1 VIREITVED
10 LPWGL
15 TLALKRYTG
24 GDFDLFGGLGA
35 VLQAIKLDT
44 ALAVRNEHGFLIGN
58 ITTTMWTP
66 KRRTL
71 HLLMLCVE
79 EGHHWSAIELL
90 RGSIEWARKR
100 GCRRWLFNSDTD
112 HRVDALAFRV
122 GAQRAAVY
130 EVNFAEGG

>member
-1 VIREITVED
+1 VIREITAD
-10 LPWGL
+10 DIPWVAWL
-15 TLALKRYTG
+15 CRTRY
-24 GDFDLFGGLGA
+24 DMVNYDEKGGLVA
-35 VLQAIKLDT
+35 LTQAMRLDT
-44 ALAVRNEHGFLIGN
+44 AVAWRTDHGFLVGN
-58 ITTTMWTP
+58 ITTTLWMP
-66 KRRTL
+66 KYRTL
-71 HLLMLCVE
+71 HVLALCVE
-79 EGHHWSAIELL
+79 EGHHWAAIELL